1 VGVATADGRL
11 GIIGL
16 RVPGSLGYRHLAIR
30 LVTTACKMALEA
42 ELDGADPDFEPEVV
56 SAFGEAFNNVAVHG
70 YRDIEP
76 APVQIEVAWDADQLA
91 ITMIDTGHT
100 FDPET
105 IGPPDLD
112 ELPESGMGLF
122 IMRACMD
129 VVDYTPGPPNVLRL
143 VRARR
148 GRDGLLPPEP
158 TEGTTVTGLARD
170 DEDAL
175 VTTTPPSDG
184 DRSSHVA
191 VVDAPD
197 DGQRTGHSD
206 WRMKALRSDEPKE
219 ISRRR

>member
-1 VGVATADGRL
+1 MAAADGRL

-30 LVTTACKMALEA
+30 LVTTACKMALESD
-42 ELDGADPDFEPEVV
+42 LDGADPNFEPEVI

-70 YRDIEP
+70 HRDIVP
-76 APVQIEVAWDADQLA
+76 APVQIEVGWDSEQIE

-100 FDPET
+100 FDPST

-143 VRARR
+143 VKTRR

-158 TEGTTVTGLARD
+158 TGRIAALADDLDDAFTTAM
-170 DEDAL
+170 
-175 VTTTPPSDG
+175 PSSDG
-184 DRSSHVA
+184 DRSSHVD

-197 DGQRTGHSD
+197 GVQRTGHSN
-206 WRMKALRSDEPKE
+206 WRMKALHPDELKE
-219 ISRRR
+219 TSRRK